1 MDPLAIGCIIGFVVF
16 GTCFAAG
23 CYRLRNKPA
32 KLAKSPSGAE
42 LVSEADTMEPRVLI
56 QDPHDDPVAF

>member
-23 CYRLRNKPA
+23 CYRLRSRPH

-42 LVSEADTMEPRVLI
+42 LVSEVDNNEPRIVLH
-56 QDPHDDPVAF
+56 DPHDDPVSF

>member
-23 CYRLRNKPA
+23 CYRLRSRPLKMV
-32 KLAKSPSGAE
+32 KSPSGAE
-42 LVSEADTMEPRVLI
+42 LVSEVDNNQPRVLI